1 MTDGIPEDVL
11 KQARKA
17 FRPTL
22 EYRRQMAINF
32 FRPTDLPA
40 ALGNILPG
48 SKK

>member
-11 KQARKA
+11 KQTKKA
-17 FRPTL
+17 FHPTM
-22 EYRRQMAINF
+22 EYRRQMALNF

>member
-1 MTDGIPEDVL
+1 MLRNLLTNRTAKNATWLIGGKV
-11 KQARKA
+11 A
-17 FRPTL
+17 
-22 EYRRQMAINF
+22 QMAINF